1 MTVWD
6 GMLKAR
12 ASRGSINSTAS
23 LLVNYGPTSKSCGE
37 EWTQLMHE
45 LGATPAE
52 TSSVLS
58 GRLKALRTNNARW
71 LKLAAKQLLLEVDD
85 LG

>member
-1 MTVWD
+1 MTVRTD
-6 GMLKAR
+6 AQSQGIQGFDRFYGIFAR
-12 ASRGSINSTAS
+12 ELRPD
-23 LLVNYGPTSKSCGE
+23 VEFCGE
-37 EWTQLMHE
+37 EWTQLMQE

-52 TSSVLS
+52 TASVLS

>member
-6 GMLKAR
+6 GTPKAR
-12 ASRGSINSTAS
+12 AFRGSTRF
-23 LLVNYGPTSKSCGE
+23 YGIFARELRPDVESCGE
-37 EWTQLMHE
+37 EWTQLMQE

-52 TSSVLS
+52 TASVLS